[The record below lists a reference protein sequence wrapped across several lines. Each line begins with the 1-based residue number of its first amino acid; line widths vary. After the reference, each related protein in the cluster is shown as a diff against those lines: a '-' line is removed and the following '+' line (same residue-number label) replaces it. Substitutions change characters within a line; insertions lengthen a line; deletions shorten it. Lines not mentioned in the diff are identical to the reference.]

1 MEDTSEI
8 DVKPKMKLSCPVP
21 KQPFESAQKKLLSK
35 IVVLKTKKSDAEI
48 KQEVKE
54 VKKEELIEDK
64 EKKQIKVEVDES
76 YSLLEQKAS
85 NSVEKISVDCDQP
98 SVSKEPHANTSGA
111 LQSLADYGSDSSSE

>member
-54 VKKEELIEDK
+54 VKKELIEDK